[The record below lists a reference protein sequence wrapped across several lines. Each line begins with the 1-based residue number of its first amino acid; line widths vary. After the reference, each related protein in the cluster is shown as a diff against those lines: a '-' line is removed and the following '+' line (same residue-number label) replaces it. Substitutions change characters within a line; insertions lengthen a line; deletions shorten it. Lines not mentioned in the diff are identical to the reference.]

1 MNRFQKRKLEK
12 LNRKYLPKQI
22 KKLNSISDESLNSF
36 LSQFK
41 EEMSNGQE
49 TKVTSSPTD
58 SPS

>member
-1 MNRFQKRKLEK
+1 MNRSQRRKLEK

-22 KKLNSISDESLNSF
+22 KQLNDISEESLTSF

-41 EEMSNGQE
+41 EELHAQE